1 MTALS
6 ERPLRKPK
14 EYQRYFEVYEKAL
27 QPKMEFCR
35 HKIIEQQVYW
45 VGTPTSAARSVG
57 AGRLLQIYGPLAQLV
72 ARFHGM
78 EEVSGSIPLGSTI

>member
-57 AGRLLQIYGPLAQLV
+57 AGRLLQIYGPLAQSRRPITLDLLLNKLV
-72 ARFHGM
+72 DEKRQ
-78 EEVSGSIPLGSTI
+78 L